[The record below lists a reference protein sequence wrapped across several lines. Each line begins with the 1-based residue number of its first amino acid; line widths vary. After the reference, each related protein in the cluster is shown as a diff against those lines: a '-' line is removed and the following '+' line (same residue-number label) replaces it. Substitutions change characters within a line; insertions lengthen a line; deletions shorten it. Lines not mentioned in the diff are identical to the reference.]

1 MSDKLQAMKILLQ
14 VVDSGSFSAAAR
26 QLEMPL
32 PTISRKVNELEQQIN
47 CRILNRST
55 RQLSLTEAG
64 QQYVASCRHILEQ
77 VEEAERLAAGEYAA
91 PRGELVIT
99 APLVYGKLH
108 VVPMLAAF
116 LKQYPD
122 VKVRLM
128 LTDRYVHLLEEHIDV
143 AFRIGELPDSSMIA
157 RKLGQIYW
165 TVCASPQYLA
175 EHGIPQHPQDLLQH
189 QCIRFDGIN
198 THARWL
204 FRHGAQDISITIQS
218 RFTVNTAEAAIAA
231 AIAGAGISRVLSYQV
246 VPAIQQQQLH
256 CILENFRGAAL
267 PVYFIYN
274 GQARTPQKIRALLD
288 FSVNYY
294 NSAV

>member
-14 VVDSGSFSAAAR
+14 VVDSGSFSAASR

-77 VEEAERLAAGEYAA
+77 VEEAERLAAGEYAT

-116 LKQYPD
+116 LKQYPE

-128 LTDRYVHLLEEHIDV
+128 LTDRYVNLQEEHIDV

-157 RKLGQIYW
+157 RQLAQIYW
-165 TVCASPQYLA
+165 IVCASPQYLA
-175 EHGIPQHPQDLLQH
+175 EHGIPQHPHDLLQH

-204 FRHGAQDISITIQS
+204 FRQGQQELGIHIES
-218 RFTVNTAEAAIAA
+218 RFSVNTAEA
-231 AIAGAGISRVLSYQV
+231 AIAGAGISRILSYQV
-246 VPAIQQQQLH
+246 APAIQQQQLQ
-256 CILENFRGAAL
+256 CILEDFRSAAL
-267 PVYFIYN
+267 PVYFIYS
-274 GQARTPQKIRALLD
+274 GQARTPQKIRALRD
-288 FSVNYY
+288 FSVKYY

>member
-256 CILENFRGAAL
+256 CILENFRGAPL
-267 PVYFIYN
+267 PVYFIYS